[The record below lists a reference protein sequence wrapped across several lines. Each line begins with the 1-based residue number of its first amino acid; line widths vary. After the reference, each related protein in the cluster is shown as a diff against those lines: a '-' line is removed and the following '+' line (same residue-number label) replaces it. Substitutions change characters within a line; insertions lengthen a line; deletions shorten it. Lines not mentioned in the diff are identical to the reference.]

1 MSNWFK
7 KDMKTK
13 IISILIAVFA
23 WLFVTNA
30 MNPFVSATFY
40 NIPVTIINQDFLEEN
55 DYTLKSTIRN
65 YIDVTVRGRQDAVS
79 KVRSSDFAAT
89 LDYSQIKSVNDKKLV
104 LPEPECLVKD
114 VIIESYSPSAIDIQL
129 ARDKTAPFAVELE
142 SNITMKPGYVLINT
156 TLLQETIQIVGE
168 ETIID
173 SVGSIKAKLVLEDL
187 DRDITKQVQ
196 CNVYNKAGKEISS
209 LSKDLKVNVKVEVAK
224 EVPVSLVTRGRL
236 ATDYEETLRVI
247 DPVKV
252 LVTGSVEDL
261 EAIKEIKTEQ
271 LDIDNLKSNFTASV
285 PLVVPEG
292 IKLVNSPNEITV
304 NISVEKLVIRTI
316 EFGSDDVNILNAKN
330 DGTLLYEVITDRL
343 LLQFKGRQNEVD
355 EIRIADLKP
364 AVDVSGLGEGTHR
377 LRLNIKVPSQVKLVQ
392 QVFAEI
398 KISKPPE
405 VVEDEPVEDET
416 TAP

>member
-23 WLFVTNA
+23 WLFVTNIK
-30 MNPFVSATFY
+30 NPFVSTTFY
-40 NIPVTIINQDFLEEN
+40 NVPVTIINQDFLEEN
-55 DYTLKSTIRN
+55 DYILKNTVRN
-65 YIDVTVRGRQDAVS
+65 YIDVTIRGRDEAV
-79 KVRSSDFAAT
+79 KRVRPSDFVAT
-89 LDYSQIKSVNDKKLV
+89 LDYSQITSVSDRKLL

-114 VIIESYSPSAIDIQL
+114 VTIESYSPSAIDIQL

-173 SVGSIKAKLVLEDL
+173 SVGSIKAKLQLEEL
-187 DRDITKQVQ
+187 DRDKMTQVQ
-196 CNVYNKAGKEISS
+196 CKVYNKAGKEISS

-224 EVPVSLVTRGRL
+224 EIPVSLVTRGRL

-261 EAIKEIKTEQ
+261 EAIRDIKTEQ
-271 LDIDNLKSNFTASV
+271 VDIDNLKSNFTASV

-292 IKLVNSPNEITV
+292 LKLVNSPSEITV

-316 EFGSDDVNILNAKN
+316 EFGNNDVNILNAKN
-330 DGTLLYEVITDRL
+330 DSTLIYQIITDRL
-343 LLQFKGRQNEVD
+343 LLQFKGRQAEVD
-355 EIRIADLKP
+355 AIRIADLRP
-364 AVDVSGLGEGTHR
+364 AVDVSELGEGTHR
-377 LRLNIKVPSQVKLVQ
+377 LKLNIKVPSQVKLVQ
-392 QVFAEI
+392 QVFAEV
-398 KISKPPE
+398 KISTPPE
-405 VVEDEPVEDET
+405 IIEEEPIEEI